1 MLDKI
6 IRALGSLR
14 LLPLEVIPNRTSS
27 EKIEKS
33 KLKEINERR
42 SKLQVELERVKQ
54 ENSANKDEIED
65 LQKKLKAA
73 SELYVQVCN
82 DLKNVTLDNEKEE
95 NIKQRIETAFG
106 DLKSYTYDINYEKIW
121 ARVEMYTFFI
131 LSLLVIAFLVYRY
144 FIFISDVE
152 AKKITITTWFNYL
165 PYAGGFTISFLLI
178 WVCVY
183 LKNRANKIS
192 VELSSQLFN
201 IHYLEGLLKMANAL
215 SKDSATAME
224 KINKTVD
231 AMLHGYLKQIGTH
244 DFAFKKI
251 SDIEDK
257 EMDSNP
263 YWKLLNEIKNL
274 INKE

>member
-1 MLDKI
+1 M
-6 IRALGSLR
+6 GSLR